1 MFTYLLCIS
10 KAIFKIKCHFQEEES
25 NDEEWNG
32 DSKLEN
38 SADVDDDIDSSDE
51 EEGKPSSKGKA
62 DSSQDPSNGALP
74 GSEGNTFSVINYK

>member
-1 MFTYLLCIS
+1 LEVILIVNCRL
-10 KAIFKIKCHFQEEES
+10 QEEES

-32 DSKLEN
+32 DNKLEN

-74 GSEGNTFSVINYK
+74 GSEGNTFSLISNNYL